1 MDVENIIELPEDELT
16 LNIEYFKTK
25 YKNVLELVKNLSE
38 KKKLKISDELL
49 LSIDD
54 QIKIGCKNLGLYHA
68 IRPLE
73 LKKDKIIIKNIKMLF
88 YYRNRLDGYGIEKI
102 I

>member
-1 MDVENIIELPEDELT
+1 MDIENIIELPEDELT

-73 LKKDKIIIKNIKMLF
+73 LKKDKIIIKFKNI
-88 YYRNRLDGYGIEKI
+88 
-102 I
+102 